1 MGKDVALLF
10 PGGAPPAPGGGGP
23 SARPP
28 LPAGRGRGGAGP
40 GPGAGGGGGR
50 RKRDADADLDPC
62 DPSFYSDA
70 PRGKWSMGLEG
81 GGLAADSTASG
92 PLFQSRPLPSPG
104 AVIRQMAAQ
113 VRAVAPSCGVG
124 GVGSGR
130 GQLNGGRWAGG
141 PWIGEEGGHMCRMC
155 VCVNARCLW

>member
-1 MGKDVALLF
+1 MIAPGRYVPGIGRGGTYMGKDVALLF
-10 PGGAPPAPGGGGP
+10 PGGVPPAPGPGGGGGGA

-28 LPAGRGRGGAGP
+28 LPAGRGRGGG
-40 GPGAGGGGGR
+40 GGGGGGR
-50 RKRDADADLDPC
+50 RKQDEDADLDPC

-70 PRGKWSMGLEG
+70 PRGKWSLGLTG

-113 VRAVAPSCGVG
+113 VRVRSRLPPPCPTRPFCDGA
-124 GVGSGR
+124 
-130 GQLNGGRWAGG
+130 
-141 PWIGEEGGHMCRMC
+141 
-155 VCVNARCLW
+155 